1 MLNQNL
7 SSILDKGISRYS
19 LVTATAKR
27 ARQIAEKN
35 LEENII
41 TTEKPVSDDKKAA
54 RKRTA
59 TARKT
64 ASSKKATDANDIE

>member
-35 LEENII
+35 LEENNI
-41 TTEKPVSDDKKAA
+41 TTEKPVSVARDEILENQDKILESEELEQK
-54 RKRTA
+54 
-59 TARKT
+59 
-64 ASSKKATDANDIE
+64 

>member
-41 TTEKPVSDDKKAA
+41 TTEKPVSVALDEILENQYKILESEELE
-54 RKRTA
+54 RK
-59 TARKT
+59 
-64 ASSKKATDANDIE
+64 

>member
-35 LEENII
+35 LEENNI
-41 TTEKPVSDDKKAA
+41 TTEKPVSVALDEILENQYKILESEELEQK
-54 RKRTA
+54 
-59 TARKT
+59 
-64 ASSKKATDANDIE
+64 